1 MGAEFSRYIIAG
13 VVNTAVGF
21 LAFLC
26 VLHLFDFGLLLAN
39 AVSYAVG
46 LGVAYTLNILFV
58 FESSRHS
65 LGAASRFLLMFGIAY
80 GISTT
85 LLLMV
90 DQLGIRA
97 EFSQLLAMVAYT
109 ISFYLLNKYFVWQA

>member
-13 VVNTAVGF
+13 VVNTAVGYS
-21 LAFLC
+21 AFLC
-26 VLHLFDFGLLLAN
+26 VLHLFGFGLLFAN

-46 LGVAYTLNILFV
+46 LAVAYTLNILFV
-58 FESSRHS
+58 FKSSRHS
-65 LGAASRFLLMFGIAY
+65 SGAASRFLLTFVVAY

-90 DQLGIRA
+90 YQLGIRA
-97 EFSQLLAMVAYT
+97 EISQLLAMAAYT
-109 ISFYLLNKYFVWQA
+109 VSFYLLNRYFVWQI